1 MASSTSSEFLV
12 FMRHV
17 VVRSRTAIPPRHR
30 QFSTSPSSQLGE
42 TDKQHATTKK
52 DKLDIQSEQVG
63 KGQEARSA
71 GGQDTTTSQSDST
84 NSAKKAKEEF
94 PEAADNAG
102 IGMQDERGAKG
113 AHKG

>member
-1 MASSTSSEFLV
+1 MI
-12 FMRHV
+12 
-17 VVRSRTAIPPRHR
+17 SRCR
-30 QFSTSPSSQLGE
+30 
-42 TDKQHATTKK
+42 
-52 DKLDIQSEQVG
+52 
-63 KGQEARSA
+63 ARSS